1 MYFERPRLPTREA
14 ALSVDTLTKSS
25 TPVAL
30 AAYTASAIA
39 RSGVM
44 QSGLAAFRFAL
55 IGFALPYCFVLN
67 PELLLLAEDGGAPAL
82 SAIFAAV
89 ACTLLGIVPLAGGV
103 TGQLRGNLHPL
114 LRLLLLAASG
124 LLLFA
129 RNTPSAWVGC
139 DLIQRRVFRALHVG
153 RRRLRARA
161 VAQGRLSAVYA
172 NCSAAM
178 RSIPSMACSLYAGSV
193 GAARSLA
200 RRCQLNLASPLSR
213 ARCSS
218 DRVVRK
224 SGSGS

>member
-1 MYFERPRLPTREA
+1 MVTP
-14 ALSVDTLTKSS
+14 
-25 TPVAL
+25 PVAL

-129 RNTPSAWVGC
+129 RNTPSAWV
-139 DLIQRRVFRALHVG
+139 
-153 RRRLRARA
+153 A
-161 VAQGRLSAVYA
+161 VAVGVVLTVVV
-172 NCSAAM
+172 
-178 RSIPSMACSLYAGSV
+178 ACAP
-193 GAARSLA
+193 A
-200 RRCQLNLASPLSR
+200 PW
-213 ARCSS
+213 
-218 DRVVRK
+218 RK
-224 SGSGS
+224 GD

>member
-1 MYFERPRLPTREA
+1 
-14 ALSVDTLTKSS
+14 
-25 TPVAL
+25 
-30 AAYTASAIA
+30 
-39 RSGVM
+39 M

-129 RNTPSAWVGC
+129 RNTPSAWV
-139 DLIQRRVFRALHVG
+139 
-153 RRRLRARA
+153 A
-161 VAQGRLSAVYA
+161 VAVGVVLTVA
-172 NCSAAM
+172 
-178 RSIPSMACSLYAGSV
+178 IACAP
-193 GAARSLA
+193 A
-200 RRCQLNLASPLSR
+200 PW
-213 ARCSS
+213 
-218 DRVVRK
+218 RK
-224 SGSGS
+224 GD